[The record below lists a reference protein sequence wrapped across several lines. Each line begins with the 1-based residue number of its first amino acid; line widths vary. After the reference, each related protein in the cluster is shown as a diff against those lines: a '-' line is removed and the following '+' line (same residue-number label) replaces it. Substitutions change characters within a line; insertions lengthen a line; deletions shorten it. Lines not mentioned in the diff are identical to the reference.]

1 MIIQTNVRSGGG
13 SFKNFLIYIKGLFG
27 CNGRKSIKHIF
38 FLFVVFC
45 ILFSSICG
53 SAYALT
59 RPSKP
64 VVRITQLEYN
74 KVKLSWNKV
83 KKAKGYEVYKYNS
96 KSKKYIFVARI
107 KYTGLI
113 TSKNVELGKRNY
125 YKVRAY
131 KTIKGKRV
139 YSLFRKVS
147 IVPRLSVPTINRVS
161 KYNNKE
167 VLISWGKVKGASGY
181 NVYKENSNNKYEY
194 IGSSN
199 ITMLVSGYKLSD
211 SNVTS
216 YKVRAYRIVG
226 GKKIYSNYSKEYG
239 FVVGYYFD
247 INSLKPKLVLKG
259 DNPLVVKFNTKY
271 VDPGYSAFDSDGNDI
286 SSNVKI
292 NNGVNTSRK
301 GKFYIKYVVSDKYK
315 NETSVTRTVIVT
327 DILVNKIELVS
338 DSINVDTNGKGNVE
352 VKSILP
358 SNVSY
363 KKVSYYS
370 SDENIAVVDSSGN
383 VLGKKEGVAVITVM
397 ASDGSGVKAECRV
410 TVKDVKVTGISLSD
424 SSASIVV
431 GNSKQ
436 LSVKEIK
443 PSNATNKSV
452 RWSSSDTS
460 IVSVDQSGLIKG
472 VKEGEATISVIS
484 NDGSNIKT
492 SIKVVVSK
500 IAVTGVKLDHTKAIT
515 EVGDKTTIKATV
527 SPSNATYKSVKWS
540 SSNTSIATVSSSGVV
555 TGKGQGKATLKAVAD
570 GKSVSIPIY
579 VTKAGDK
586 LYAIDVEDYENM
598 SGSGDCLV
606 FQSKDS
612 SGKKIYGLIDTGPN
626 MHASR
631 VISHFKDIGIN
642 QFEFVLIT
650 HFHSDH
656 YGGLSKIYSSGIKI
670 KNVYVKKYNGLDSNF
685 KNSIYNS
692 VDEYRAAHVKSW
704 NNRVNLITKNST
716 IKYVSGSA
724 NNSMTLGN
732 FKYKLYNTGQVFSSF
747 DAKCKST
754 AACNENTNSII
765 ALTTVNGKTL
775 YLNGDL
781 ENYNSSVGTTNN
793 QKNYVYYWANKI
805 MTDNKL
811 SSISVV
817 KAAHHGVVGNNPQ
830 DALTRLKGQYALIT
844 EFKDYVVQKKA
855 TTISRLKT
863 SGVPD
868 KNIYYSGN
876 GTVVFNIGSDK
887 AISVLQYAG
896 EGCNKV
902 NGCS

>member
-1 MIIQTNVRSGGG
+1 M
-13 SFKNFLIYIKGLFG
+13 
-27 CNGRKSIKHIF
+27 
-38 FLFVVFC
+38 
-45 ILFSSICG
+45 
-53 SAYALT
+53 
-59 RPSKP
+59 
-64 VVRITQLEYN
+64 VRITQLEYN

-125 YKVRAY
+125 YKVRSY

-167 VLISWGKVKGASGY
+167 VLISWGKVKGARGY
-181 NVYKENSNNKYEY
+181 DVYKENSNNKYEY

-216 YKVRAYRIVG
+216 YKVRAYRIVS

-315 NETSVTRTVIVT
+315 NESSVTRTVIVT

-338 DSINVDTNGKGNVE
+338 DSISVDTNEKGNVE

-358 SNVSY
+358 GNASY

-431 GNSKQ
+431 GSSKQ

-570 GKSVSIPIY
+570 GKSISIPIY
-579 VTKAGDK
+579 VSKAGDK
-586 LYAIDVEDYENM
+586 MYAVDVEDYENI

-612 SGKKIYGLIDTGPN
+612 SGKKIYGLIDTGQN

-650 HFHSDH
+650 HFHGDH
-656 YGGLSKIYSSGIKI
+656 YGSLKKIYSSGFKI
-670 KNVYVKKYNGLDSNF
+670 KNLYIKKYDNLESTYKTSSYDNLDAFRAS
-685 KNSIYNS
+685 KLKTWNSIIN
-692 VDEYRAAHVKSW
+692 VA
-704 NNRVNLITKNST
+704 TKNST
-716 IKYVSGSA
+716 VKYVSGSA
-724 NNSMTLGN
+724 NNSITLGN
-732 FKYKLYNTGQVFSSF
+732 FKYKLYNVNPVFTNF
-747 DAKCKST
+747 AAKCKST

-811 SSISVV
+811 TGISIV
-817 KAAHHGVVGNNPQ
+817 KAAHHGMIGNNPQ
-830 DALTRLKGQYALIT
+830 DALTKLKGTYALIT
-844 EFKDYVVQKKA
+844 EFKDYINQKKS
-855 TTISRLKT
+855 TTITRFKT
-863 SGVPD
+863 AGVPE
-868 KNIYYSGN
+868 KNIYYSGD

-887 AISVLQYAG
+887 AISVLQYKA
-896 EGCNKV
+896 EGCNKYA
-902 NGCS
+902 GCS

>member
-1 MIIQTNVRSGGG
+1 MKNIKLRSIM
-13 SFKNFLIYIKGLFG
+13 FLVLA
-27 CNGRKSIKHIF
+27 
-38 FLFVVFC
+38 FVV
-45 ILFSSICG
+45 IFSCVCG
-53 SAYALT
+53 TAYALT

-83 KKAKGYEVYKYNS
+83 KKANGYEVYKYNS

-125 YKVRAY
+125 YKVRSY

-181 NVYKENSNNKYEY
+181 DVYKENSNNKYEY

-216 YKVRAYRIVG
+216 YKVRAYRIVN

-327 DILVNKIELVS
+327 DILVSKIELVS
-338 DSINVDTNGKGNVE
+338 DTISVDTNGKGNVE
-352 VKSILP
+352 IKSILP
-358 SNVSY
+358 DNASY
-363 KKVSYYS
+363 KRVSYYS

-383 VLGKKEGVAVITVM
+383 VLGKKEGTAIITVM

-431 GNSKQ
+431 GSSKQ

-500 IAVTGVKLDHTKAIT
+500 IAVTGVKLDHMKAIT

-586 LYAIDVEDYENM
+586 LYAIDVQDSDVTN
-598 SGSGDCLV
+598 GDCLL
-606 FQSKDS
+606 FQSRDS
-612 SGKKIYGLIDTGPN
+612 SGKKIYGLVDTGYTSKY
-626 MHASR
+626 SR
-631 VISHFKDIGIN
+631 LVSYLNDMGILN
-642 QFEFVLIT
+642 LDFVLIS

-656 YGGLSKIYSSGIKI
+656 YGALTKLYDNNININ
-670 KNVYVKKYNGLDSNF
+670 NVYIKKYSALDSNYF
-685 KNSIYNS
+685 YSKWTN
-692 VDEYRAAHVKSW
+692 VDEFRNANKNSW
-704 NNRVNLITKNST
+704 NNFINVVNAHST
-716 IKYVSGSA
+716 VKYVNQNINTSIEFGDFLFRLFNKGEVFEKFDA
-724 NNSMTLGN
+724 ECRNNNSNG
-732 FKYKLYNTGQVFSSF
+732 KR
-747 DAKCKST
+747 
-754 AACNENTNSII
+754 CNENLNSIL
-765 ALTTVNGKTL
+765 AFVTVNEQTI
-775 YLNGDL
+775 YLNGDI
-781 ENYNSSVGTTNN
+781 ENFPSLNGVSTN
-793 QKNYVYYWANKI
+793 QKNYVKFYSDYI
-805 MTDNKL
+805 MNTYGLN
-811 SSISVV
+811 SISIF
-817 KAAHHGVVGNNPQ
+817 KAAHHGWVHNNPQ
-830 DALTRLKGQYALIT
+830 DAITKLNPKYVFITSFKDWIDTKNSALLTR
-844 EFKDYVVQKKA
+844 FKTA
-855 TTISRLKT
+855 
-863 SGVPD
+863 GVPE
-868 KNIYYSGN
+868 KNIFYSGD
-876 GTVVFNIGSDK
+876 GTVVFNIGNDK
-887 AISVLQYAG
+887 AISVLQYKA

>member
-1 MIIQTNVRSGGG
+1 MDSKKNITKKQTSRLVKRVFVLIIA
-13 SFKNFLIYIKGLFG
+13 
-27 CNGRKSIKHIF
+27 
-38 FLFVVFC
+38 FC
-45 ILFSSICG
+45 ILFSCVCG
-53 SAYALT
+53 TSYALT

-113 TSKNVELGKRNY
+113 TSKNVEFGKRNY

-131 KTIKGKRV
+131 KIIKGKRV

-167 VLISWGKVKGASGY
+167 VLISWRKVKGARGY
-181 NVYKENSNNKYEY
+181 DVYKENSNNKYEY

-239 FVVGYYFD
+239 FVVGYYFN
-247 INSLKPKLVLKG
+247 INDLKPRIELKG
-259 DNPLVVKFNTKY
+259 DNPYILKLGNSY
-271 VDPGYSAFDSDGNDI
+271 VEPGYNAYDSTGNNI
-286 SSNVKI
+286 SSNVKVSSSI
-292 NNGVNTSRK
+292 NNNKVGTYKVVYSVN
-301 GKFYIKYVVSDKYK
+301 DKYK
-315 NETSVTRTVIVT
+315 NSISIIRNVKVNN
-327 DILVNKIELVS
+327 ILVNKIELES
-338 DSINVDTNGKGNVE
+338 DNISINTNEVGK
-352 VKSILP
+352 VKVKNILP
-358 SNVSY
+358 SDASY
-363 KKVSYYS
+363 KGVKYYS

-431 GNSKQ
+431 GSSKQ

-472 VKEGEATISVIS
+472 VKEGKATISVIS

-579 VTKAGDK
+579 VSKAGDK
-586 LYAIDVEDYENM
+586 MYAVDVQDYQAY
-598 SGSGDCLV
+598 GGDCQL
-606 FQSKDS
+606 FQSKNS
-612 SGKKIYGLIDTGPN
+612 SGKKVYALIDTGLSKSS
-626 MHASR
+626 ARLVSYL
-631 VISHFKDIGIN
+631 KDLGVK
-642 QFEFVLIT
+642 ELDFVLIT
-650 HFHSDH
+650 HFHGDH
-656 YGGLSKIYSSGIKI
+656 YGGLTKIYNSGIKV
-670 KNVYVKKYNGLDSNF
+670 KNVYIKKYLNYDSYFSNSSIGIDAERAKRK
-685 KNSIYNS
+685 KNYNS
-692 VDEYRAAHVKSW
+692 FISTVS
-704 NNRVNLITKNST
+704 KNST

-732 FKYKLYNTGQVFSSF
+732 FKYKLYNTGQVFSGMN
-747 DAKCKST
+747 AKCKST
-754 AACNENTNSII
+754 GACNENVNSII
-765 ALTTVNGKTL
+765 TLVTIRSKTF
-775 YLNGDL
+775 YLNSDI
-781 ENYNSSVGTTNN
+781 ENYRAKVADTNTK
-793 QKNYVYYWANKI
+793 KNYVYYWVNKI

-811 SSISVV
+811 SAFSVGKV
-817 KAAHHGVVGNNPQ
+817 AHHGVVGNNPQ
-830 DALTRLKGQYALIT
+830 NALNKMNSKYLYVT
-844 EFKDYVVQKKA
+844 EVKDYVKSIRSE
-855 TTISRLKT
+855 TITRIKNTGAPDSR
-863 SGVPD
+863 V
-868 KNIYYSGN
+868 YYTGN
-876 GTVVFNIGSDK
+876 GTVAFNVGSQYID
-887 AISVLQYAG
+887 ILQFSG

>member
-1 MIIQTNVRSGGG
+1 MGSNKKIKNKQISQLVKRVFVLIIA
-13 SFKNFLIYIKGLFG
+13 
-27 CNGRKSIKHIF
+27 
-38 FLFVVFC
+38 FC
-45 ILFSSICG
+45 VLFSCVCG
-53 SAYALT
+53 TAYALT

-83 KKAKGYEVYKYNS
+83 KKTNGYEVYKYNS

-125 YKVRAY
+125 YKVRSY

-161 KYNNKE
+161 KYNNNE

-181 NVYKENSNNKYEY
+181 DVYKENSNNKYEY

-216 YKVRAYRIVG
+216 YKVRAYRIVN

-239 FVVGYYFD
+239 FVVSYYFD

-259 DNPLVVKFNTKY
+259 DNPLTLKVGVSY
-271 VDPGYSAFDSDGNDI
+271 SEPGYSAFDSNGNDI
-286 SSNVKI
+286 SNNVKTSSNI
-292 NNGVNTSRK
+292 NVKRNGEYKVTYSV
-301 GKFYIKYVVSDKYK
+301 FDKYK
-315 NETSVTRTVIVT
+315 NESSVTRTVIVT
-327 DILVNKIELVS
+327 NILVNKIELVS
-338 DSINVDTNGKGNVE
+338 DSINVDTNGSGKVE

-370 SDENIAVVDSSGN
+370 SDENIVEVDSSGN
-383 VLGKKEGVAVITVM
+383 VLGKKEGTAIITVM

-570 GKSVSIPIY
+570 GKSISIPIY
-579 VTKAGDK
+579 VSKAGDK
-586 LYAIDVEDYENM
+586 MYAVDVQDYQAY
-598 SGSGDCLV
+598 GGDCQL
-606 FQSKDS
+606 FQSKNS
-612 SGKKIYGLIDTGPN
+612 SGKKVYALIDTGLSKS
-626 MHASR
+626 AARLVSYL
-631 VISHFKDIGIN
+631 KDLGVK
-642 QFEFVLIT
+642 ELDFVLIT
-650 HFHSDH
+650 HFHGDH
-656 YGGLSKIYSSGIKI
+656 YGGLTKIYNSGIKV
-670 KNVYVKKYNGLDSNF
+670 KNVYIKKYLNYDSYFSNSSIGIDAERAKRK
-685 KNSIYNS
+685 KNYNS
-692 VDEYRAAHVKSW
+692 FISTVS
-704 NNRVNLITKNST
+704 KNST

-732 FKYKLYNTGQVFSSF
+732 FKYKLYNTGQVFSGMN
-747 DAKCKST
+747 AKCKST
-754 AACNENTNSII
+754 GACNENVNSII
-765 ALTTVNGKTL
+765 TLVTIRSKTF
-775 YLNGDL
+775 YLNSDI
-781 ENYNSSVGTTNN
+781 ENYRAKVADTNTK
-793 QKNYVYYWANKI
+793 KNYVYYWVNKI

-811 SSISVV
+811 SAFSVGKV
-817 KAAHHGVVGNNPQ
+817 AHHGVVGNNPQ
-830 DALTRLKGQYALIT
+830 NALNKMNSKYLYVT
-844 EFKDYVVQKKA
+844 EVKDYVKSIRSE
-855 TTISRLKT
+855 TITRIKNTGAPDSR
-863 SGVPD
+863 V
-868 KNIYYSGN
+868 YYTGN
-876 GTVVFNIGSDK
+876 GTVAFNVGSQYID
-887 AISVLQYAG
+887 ILQFSG